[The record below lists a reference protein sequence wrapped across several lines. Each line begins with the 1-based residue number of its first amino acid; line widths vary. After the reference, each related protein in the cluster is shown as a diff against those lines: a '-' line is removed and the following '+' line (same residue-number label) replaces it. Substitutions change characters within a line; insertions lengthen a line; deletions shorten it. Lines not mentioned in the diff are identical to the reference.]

1 MYSAKLMNKQMDTVY
16 GLYLPEYTIPAPEVQ
31 TNYVDIPGK
40 DGAVDKTAPDGVVRY
55 KNREWTLSFQ
65 KTGATVS
72 ADDLQSISSTL
83 HNDLHGRKGEV
94 IFDDDSNYKWIG
106 RTFIQDVLCENNGLI
121 IVNIQFISEPYKRK
135 ITDIS
140 RSVTLSSTSQTI
152 ALTNGRKPLIPT
164 IIVAGENSSAV
175 LVFTI
180 KGEEYTVELSAGTW
194 TVTDLVL
201 FEGTTNVAA
210 TGSGTLTIT
219 YPEYSL

>member
-16 GLYLPEYTIPAPEVQ
+16 DLYLPEYTIPAPEVQ

-55 KNREWTLSFQ
+55 KDREWDLVFK
-65 KTGATVS
+65 KTGNAVS
-72 ADDLQSISSTL
+72 ADDLQSLSSSL
-83 HNDLHGRKGEV
+83 NNDLHGRKGEV
-94 IFDDDSNYKWIG
+94 IFDDDPTYKWIG
-106 RTFIQDVLCENNGLI
+106 RVFVQDVLCENNGLI
-121 IVNIQFISEPYKRK
+121 IVNIQFISEPYKRN
-135 ITDIS
+135 IIDIS
-140 RSVTLSSTSQTI
+140 RSVTLSNTSQTI

-201 FEGTTNVAA
+201 FEGTTNIAA

>member
-16 GLYLPEYTIPAPEVQ
+16 GLYLPEYTIPAPEAQ
-31 TNYVDIPGK
+31 TDYVEIIGK

-72 ADDLQSISSTL
+72 ADDLQSISSSL
-83 HNDLHGRKGEV
+83 NNNLHGRKGEV
-94 IFDDDSNYKWIG
+94 IFDDDSSYKWIG
-106 RTFIQDVLCENNGLI
+106 RTFVQDVLCENNGLI
-121 IVNIQFISEPYKRK
+121 IANIKFVSDPYKRK
-135 ITDIS
+135 LTDIS

-175 LVFTI
+175 LVFAI

-194 TVTDLVL
+194 TVDDLVL